1 MSNILSQSFIVS
13 NVDTEV
19 KIKRET
25 FDDVEHLVVP
35 VIAAKE
41 MVMNGLFYPAEEFKD
56 WVSTW
61 NGVPVPV
68 RHPQV
73 NGLHVS
79 AKSPRIHEQNNIGW
93 FYNVEF
99 TQDNKLKGEI
109 WLNLDKVEKLK
120 HMDIVEKFEKGEIV
134 EVSTGLFSN
143 IEDKKGTFNGVP
155 YDGIVRHIRPDH
167 LALLPD
173 EIGACSIKDGCGAMK
188 NNCECEE
195 PKTII
200 DKFNKALRLVGDKL
214 GLSVNKD
221 SYTEIQSKVVNALHE
236 MSKGIDYLFIIDIF
250 DTEVIYDKGNTLY
263 KQSYIIQD
271 GKAVLGDDTQE
282 VVRKTTYTPIIKSNE
297 ANIKGDESMDKSE
310 LVQSI
315 IDNKSTSFTIEDKES
330 LEALEVHVL
339 EKMHP
344 VVNATATLEQEP
356 EQEPAQEETTDQ
368 KVNSLLEGVEDSE
381 VKEFLGNAV
390 SKHNTEKTNLIS
402 DIVKNSEFTKEE
414 LEAMHFNQIE
424 KLAKSLKKPDYSGRC
439 ASNVNSQVA
448 YKTPSIFSKG
458 E

>member
-1 MSNILSQSFIVS
+1 
-13 NVDTEV
+13 
-19 KIKRET
+19 
-25 FDDVEHLVVP
+25 
-35 VIAAKE
+35 
-41 MVMNGLFYPAEEFKD
+41 
-56 WVSTW
+56 
-61 NGVPVPV
+61 
-68 RHPQV
+68 
-73 NGLHVS
+73 
-79 AKSPRIHEQNNIGW
+79 
-93 FYNVEF
+93 
-99 TQDNKLKGEI
+99 
-109 WLNLDKVEKLK
+109 
-120 HMDIVEKFEKGEIV
+120 
-134 EVSTGLFSN
+134 
-143 IEDKKGTFNGVP
+143 
-155 YDGIVRHIRPDH
+155 
-167 LALLPD
+167 
-173 EIGACSIKDGCGAMK
+173 
-188 NNCECEE
+188 
-195 PKTII
+195 
-200 DKFNKALRLVGDKL
+200 
-214 GLSVNKD
+214 
-221 SYTEIQSKVVNALHE
+221 

>member
-13 NVDTEV
+13 NVDTEAKV
-19 KIKRET
+19 RRET
-25 FDDVEHLVVP
+25 FDEVEHLVVP

-41 MVMNGLFYPAEEFKD
+41 MVMNGLFYPAEEFKG

-99 TQDNKLKGEI
+99 TKDNKLKGEI

-120 HMDIVEKFEKGEIV
+120 HMGIVEKFEKGEIV

-195 PKTII
+195 PKTIT

-339 EKMHP
+339 EKMPP
-344 VVNATATLEQEP
+344 VVNVTATLEQEP

-390 SKHNTEKTNLIS
+390 SKHNTEKTKLIS

-439 ASNVNSQVA
+439 ASNVNSLA
-448 YKTPSIFSKG
+448 TYKAPSIFSKG